1 MQEESGKHLYGV
13 MGRTDEAALE
23 SQRQGGTFYP
33 VSYKEL
39 SALVSDAP
47 CVDYRGLG
55 KDLLFRRLLDH
66 QRVIE
71 GVMHSH
77 SVIPFR
83 FGSLARTEK
92 EVQQILIQ
100 GYSLFKA
107 LLPWVG
113 ERVELEMAAIWD
125 QENIFKVLY
134 EEEGE
139 IRSIQKDMGTK
150 TEEEAVPEKIKL
162 GKLVRRCLLKKR
174 VSSREQIFSKLKDCS
189 ESYCDHEV
197 KDDLMILNAAFL
209 LRKEMEKE
217 FDRQVRLLD
226 EAFLG
231 KVSFKVIGPLPLY
244 SFKCI
249 EAEWVDASEIREALA
264 LLDLGEKASPLEVRS
279 AYYRKAKSIHP
290 DKAGESLD
298 SSAEFEKVVKAFR
311 LLVRCHRTC
320 STIPIEGRTLL
331 MEARARG
338 LDDGGRS

>member
-92 EVQQILIQ
+92 EVKQILIQ

-125 QENIFKVLY
+125 KENIFKYKGGIVEFVEHLNEKKNHASWY
-134 EEEGE
+134 LCRRGR
-139 IRSIQKDMGTK
+139 RS
-150 TEEEAVPEKIKL
+150 
-162 GKLVRRCLLKKR
+162 
-174 VSSREQIFSKLKDCS
+174 
-189 ESYCDHEV
+189 
-197 KDDLMILNAAFL
+197 
-209 LRKEMEKE
+209 
-217 FDRQVRLLD
+217 
-226 EAFLG
+226 
-231 KVSFKVIGPLPLY
+231 VI
-244 SFKCI
+244 
-249 EAEWVDASEIREALA
+249 
-264 LLDLGEKASPLEVRS
+264 S
-279 AYYRKAKSIHP
+279 ADPSHP
-290 DKAGESLD
+290 DRTATHQ
-298 SSAEFEKVVKAFR
+298 SARRRRTKV
-311 LLVRCHRTC
+311 
-320 STIPIEGRTLL
+320 G
-331 MEARARG
+331 
-338 LDDGGRS
+338 